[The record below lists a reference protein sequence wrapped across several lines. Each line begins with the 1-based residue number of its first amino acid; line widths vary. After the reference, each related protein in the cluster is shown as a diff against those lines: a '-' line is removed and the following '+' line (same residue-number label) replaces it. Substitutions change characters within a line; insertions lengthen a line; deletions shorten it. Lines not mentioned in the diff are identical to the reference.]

1 MTKGKYFREPDKF
14 FAEPKPYGLGFT
26 GSVIEGMKP
35 FQEDETPKEQENYF
49 GETAFVG
56 NEFEEEVV
64 ARKVE
69 ETYEEE
75 NRVEETGDNFLGNV
89 LLYGAVTEQLDDW
102 LR

>member
-1 MTKGKYFREPDKF
+1 MTKGKYFKEPDKF

-26 GSVIEGMKP
+26 GSVLENVRP
-35 FQEDETPKEQENYF
+35 FQEDEIPKEQESYF

-56 NEFEEEVV
+56 NDFEEEVA

-75 NRVEETGDNFLGNV
+75 NQAEEVGDNFLGKV

>member
-26 GSVIEGMKP
+26 GSVLENVKS
-35 FQEDETPKEQENYF
+35 FQEDEIPKEQESYF
-49 GETAFVG
+49 GETYVG
-56 NEFEEEVV
+56 NEFEEEIV
-64 ARKVE
+64 ARKAE
-69 ETYEEE
+69 EAYEEE
-75 NRVEETGDNFLGNV
+75 KQAEEAGDNFLGKV

>member
-26 GSVIEGMKP
+26 GSVLENVRP
-35 FQEDETPKEQENYF
+35 FQEDEIPKEQESYF
-49 GETAFVG
+49 GE
-56 NEFEEEVV
+56 EEVA

-75 NRVEETGDNFLGNV
+75 NQAEEVGDNFLGKV

>member
-1 MTKGKYFREPDKF
+1 MTKGKYFREPDNF

-26 GSVIEGMKP
+26 GSVIESMKP
-35 FQEDETPKEQENYF
+35 FQEDEVQKEQENYF
-49 GETAFVG
+49 GETYVG

-64 ARKVE
+64 AQKAE
-69 ETYEEE
+69 ETYEGE
-75 NRVEETGDNFLGNV
+75 NQVEETGDNFLGNV

>member
-14 FAEPKPYGLGFT
+14 FAEPKHYGLGFA
-26 GSVIEGMKP
+26 GSVLENVKP
-35 FQEDETPKEQENYF
+35 FQEDEIPKEQESYF
-49 GETAFVG
+49 GETYVG
-56 NEFEEEVV
+56 NEFEEEVA
-64 ARKVE
+64 ARKAE

-75 NRVEETGDNFLGNV
+75 NQVEETGDNFLGNV

>member
-1 MTKGKYFREPDKF
+1 MRCWGHRN
-14 FAEPKPYGLGFT
+14 
-26 GSVIEGMKP
+26 SV
-35 FQEDETPKEQENYF
+35 
-49 GETAFVG
+49 
-56 NEFEEEVV
+56 EEVA

-75 NRVEETGDNFLGNV
+75 NQAEEVGDNFLGKV

>member
-1 MTKGKYFREPDKF
+1 MAKGKYFREPDKF

-26 GSVIEGMKP
+26 GSVLENVRS
-35 FQEDETPKEQENYF
+35 FQEDEIPKEQESYF
-49 GETAFVG
+49 GENYVG
-56 NEFEEEVV
+56 NEFEEEVA
-64 ARKVE
+64 ARKAE

-75 NRVEETGDNFLGNV
+75 NRVEETGDNFLGKV

>member
-26 GSVIEGMKP
+26 GSVLEKVKP
-35 FQEDETPKEQENYF
+35 IQEDEITKEQESYF
-49 GETAFVG
+49 GETYVG
-56 NEFEEEVV
+56 NEFEEEVA
-64 ARKVE
+64 ARKAE
-69 ETYEEE
+69 EAYEEE
-75 NRVEETGDNFLGNV
+75 NQAEEAGDNFLGKV